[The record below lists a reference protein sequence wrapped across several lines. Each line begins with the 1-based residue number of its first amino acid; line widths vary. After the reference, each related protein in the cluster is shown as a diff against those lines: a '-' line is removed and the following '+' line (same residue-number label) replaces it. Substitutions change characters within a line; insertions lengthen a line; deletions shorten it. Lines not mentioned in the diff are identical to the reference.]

1 MRGDYTGVR
10 PKWFAPILEEGS
22 TVSTAQDETAASH
35 TRSPDRWL
43 AVLRIVVGVWFLK
56 GVVTKLSVT
65 LAWGFLP
72 VPTASERWLH
82 TMPILIA
89 KYADGNPIG
98 LVKGFLENTV
108 LPHGPLFAQLTALGE
123 AAVGIG
129 LTFGLLTAI
138 ASALGLWLVVNYGLA
153 SQWLGFSQQGFH
165 VVLAACMIAFFFS
178 RAGRTW
184 GLDARVRARWPGSW
198 IVRIT

>member
-1 MRGDYTGVR
+1 M
-10 PKWFAPILEEGS
+10 
-22 TVSTAQDETAASH
+22 STAQEDVSANR

-43 AVLRIVVGVWFLK
+43 AVLRIVVGLWFLK

-65 LAWGFLP
+65 LALGFLP
-72 VPTASERWLH
+72 VPTVSERWLH

-98 LVKGFLENTV
+98 FVKDFLTNTV
-108 LPHGPLFAQLTALGE
+108 LPHGPLFAQLTAFGE
-123 AAVGIG
+123 AAVGLG
-129 LTFGLLTAI
+129 LTFGLLTAV

-153 SQWLGFSQQGFH
+153 TQWIGFSQQGFH
-165 VVLAACMIAFFFS
+165 VVLGACMIAFFFS

-184 GLDARVRARWPGSW
+184 GLDARVRSRWPNSW
-198 IVRIT
+198 GRWLA

>member
-1 MRGDYTGVR
+1 MM
-10 PKWFAPILEEGS
+10 
-22 TVSTAQDETAASH
+22 STAQDGIAVSH

-56 GVVTKLSVT
+56 GVLTKLSVT

-98 LVKGFLENTV
+98 FVKGFLENTV
-108 LPHGPLFAQLTALGE
+108 LPHGSLFAQLTALGE

-129 LTFGLLTAI
+129 LTLGLLTAV

-165 VVLAACMIAFFFS
+165 MVLAACMIAFFFS

-184 GLDARVRARWPGSW
+184 GLDARVRARRPGSW
-198 IVRIT
+198 MRHVT

>member
-1 MRGDYTGVR
+1 M
-10 PKWFAPILEEGS
+10 
-22 TVSTAQDETAASH
+22 
-35 TRSPDRWL
+35 TRSPAQWL
-43 AVLRIVVGVWFLK
+43 ATLRIVVGLWFLK

-72 VPTASERWLH
+72 VPTASGRWLH

-98 LVKGFLENTV
+98 FVKDFLQLTV
-108 LPHGPLFAQLTALGE
+108 IPHSPLFAQLTAFGE

-129 LTFGLLTAI
+129 LTLGLLTPVA
-138 ASALGLWLVVNYGLA
+138 AALGLVLVLNYGLA
-153 SQWLGFSQQGFH
+153 TQWMGFSQQGFH
-165 VVLAACMIAFFFS
+165 VVLAACMVAFFFS

-184 GLDARVRARWPGSW
+184 GLDARVRERWPASW
-198 IVRIT
+198 LLRLT

>member
-1 MRGDYTGVR
+1 M
-10 PKWFAPILEEGS
+10 
-22 TVSTAQDETAASH
+22 STAQKDVSANH

-56 GVVTKLSVT
+56 GVVTKLSIT
-65 LAWGFLP
+65 FAWGFLP

-98 LVKGFLENTV
+98 FVKDFLTNTV
-108 LPHGPLFAQLTALGE
+108 LPHGPLFARLTALGE

-129 LTFGLLTAI
+129 LTFGLLTAV

-153 SQWLGFSQQGFH
+153 SQWIGFSQQGFH
-165 VVLAACMIAFFFS
+165 VLLAACMIAFFFS

-184 GLDARVRARWPGSW
+184 GLDAHVPARWPGSW
-198 IVRIT
+198 VQHIT

>member
-1 MRGDYTGVR
+1 M
-10 PKWFAPILEEGS
+10 P
-22 TVSTAQDETAASH
+22 TAQDDTAG
-35 TRSPDRWL
+35 TRSPGHWL
-43 AVLRIVVGVWFLK
+43 AVLRIVVGLWFLK

-72 VPTASERWLH
+72 VPIASGRWLH
-82 TMPILIA
+82 TMPILIG
-89 KYADGNPIG
+89 KYADGNPIPF
-98 LVKGFLENTV
+98 VKTFLENTV
-108 LPHGPLFAQLTALGE
+108 LPHSALFAQLTAFGE

-129 LTFGLLTAI
+129 LTLGLLTAV
-138 ASALGLWLVVNYGLA
+138 ASAIGLWLVVNYGLA

-165 VVLAACMIAFFFS
+165 VVLAACMVAFFFS

-198 IVRIT
+198 IVRVT

>member
-1 MRGDYTGVR
+1 MSSGSD
-10 PKWFAPILEEGS
+10 EGS
-22 TVSTAQDETAASH
+22 AV
-35 TRSPDRWL
+35 RSPDHWL

-65 LAWGFLP
+65 LALGFLP
-72 VPTASERWLH
+72 VPGASARWLH

-98 LVKGFLENTV
+98 FVKTFLEQTV
-108 LPHGPLFAQLTALGE
+108 LPHGAVFAQLTAFGE
-123 AAVGIG
+123 AAVGLG
-129 LTFGLLTAI
+129 LALGLLTPVA
-138 ASALGLWLVVNYGLA
+138 AAVGLWLVLNYGLA
-153 SQWLGFSQQGFH
+153 TQWMGFSQQGFH

-184 GLDARVRARWPGSW
+184 GLDARVRSRWPGSW
-198 IVRIT
+198 LVRLT